1 MSLKDEAL
9 NYHKNP
15 KPGKTEIKLTKPC
28 LTQDDLTLAYSPGV
42 AEPCLEIH
50 RNQQDV
56 YKYTNK
62 ANLVAVLSNGTAV
75 LGLGNIGPEAFKPV
89 GEGKAVL
96 FKKFANVDAF
106 DIEINSKTS
115 EEVINVA
122 QALEPT
128 FGGINLEDIKAPEC
142 FEIEERLKEKLNIPV
157 FHDDQWGTAIIT
169 GAAMINCLLLTD
181 RKWDDLTTVISGAG
195 AAGIAMGRLLC
206 HLGHKR
212 ENILLVD
219 SRGVAYSGRKDG
231 MNKYKEEFAAK
242 TDKRT
247 LADALDG
254 ADCFLGVSV
263 KDTVTPEMIKK
274 MNKNPIIFAMANP
287 DPEIPYNLAKETRP
301 DAIVGTGRSDFPNQV
316 NNVLGFPFIFRGAL
330 DVAAKAIN
338 DEMMVAASEALAELA
353 RTSVTKEVKDAYGM
367 ADLAFG
373 PDYVIPKPTDR
384 RVLYHVAPAVAR
396 AAIETKVARKKIDI
410 DTYGYMLQ
418 RKIEPSR
425 RILKPIFKSAARKG
439 RKIIFPEGEEP
450 IILQAAEILLGDALA
465 KPVLVGNTKKIQ
477 LAAEKSKVDISA
489 MEILDPQKHPEKKEY
504 AKKYLALRRRKG
516 LTKKEADK
524 RIKRP
529 VIFSAMHLHLGN
541 AHGMVVGQN
550 LYYRHSLIPLFQILP
565 TAKNVKHAIGAYII
579 IPNNENISPI
589 VLGDATIGIK
599 PTKAE
604 LAESGK
610 LLSDLAESIGL
621 DPVVAFLSHASFGS
635 SPDEEAARVQA
646 ALRIFRDK
654 WPEIPADGEMQADVA
669 LNTKIIKQTYPFS
682 PLANESRVNV
692 LVCPDLDSA
701 NISYKLLQS
710 LGEAHLVGP
719 ILLGMKHAVHVL
731 ERHCGVGQV
740 VELATL
746 AAAQEYEQ

>member
-15 KPGKTEIKLTKPC
+15 KPGKTEIKVTKPC

-50 RNQQDV
+50 KNKQDV
-56 YKYTNK
+56 YQYTNK

-106 DIEINSKTS
+106 DIEINAKTS
-115 EEVINVA
+115 EEIINVT

-142 FEIEERLKEKLNIPV
+142 FEVEERLKEKLNIPV

-169 GAAMINCLLLTD
+169 GAAVINSLMLTD
-181 RKWDDLTTVISGAG
+181 RKWGDLTTVISGAG

-212 ENILLVD
+212 EKIILVD
-219 SRGVAYSGRKDG
+219 SRGVVYIGRKDG
-231 MNKYKEEFAAK
+231 MNKYKDEFATK

-263 KDTVTPEMIKK
+263 RDTVTPSMIEK

-287 DPEIPYNLAKETRP
+287 DPEIPYDLAKKTRP

-353 RTSVTKEVKDAYGM
+353 RSSVTKEVKDAYGM
-367 ADLAFG
+367 ADLTFG

-396 AAIETKVARKKIDI
+396 AAIETKVARKQIDI

-425 RILKPIFKSAARKG
+425 RILKPIFKNDS
-439 RKIIFPEGEEP
+439 IF
-450 IILQAAEILLGDALA
+450 LLCN
-465 KPVLVGNTKKIQ
+465 P
-477 LAAEKSKVDISA
+477 
-489 MEILDPQKHPEKKEY
+489 Y
-504 AKKYLALRRRKG
+504 
-516 LTKKEADK
+516 
-524 RIKRP
+524 
-529 VIFSAMHLHLGN
+529 
-541 AHGMVVGQN
+541 
-550 LYYRHSLIPLFQILP
+550 
-565 TAKNVKHAIGAYII
+565 
-579 IPNNENISPI
+579 
-589 VLGDATIGIK
+589 
-599 PTKAE
+599 
-604 LAESGK
+604 
-610 LLSDLAESIGL
+610 
-621 DPVVAFLSHASFGS
+621 
-635 SPDEEAARVQA
+635 
-646 ALRIFRDK
+646 
-654 WPEIPADGEMQADVA
+654 
-669 LNTKIIKQTYPFS
+669 
-682 PLANESRVNV
+682 
-692 LVCPDLDSA
+692 
-701 NISYKLLQS
+701 
-710 LGEAHLVGP
+710 
-719 ILLGMKHAVHVL
+719 
-731 ERHCGVGQV
+731 
-740 VELATL
+740 
-746 AAAQEYEQ
+746 